1 MVRGP
6 RETRCI
12 QAPSKVGPGRSARC
26 PASCPAASPRSL
38 LPAHSRP
45 PLPNVLGCGREPFC
59 TMLTWLIWPSPPPLP
74 GSRECLLPRSL
85 SPEFRE
91 AGFSVAC
98 QTFFSTSALWLH
110 LVATPGAGRG
120 WDWSSTR
127 GRSQE
132 SGVRPCSRGCHPVS
146 ASRLPY
152 FSPGDLL
159 SIWTVAVQCHS
170 ESPAFSLRDVQ
181 PSLWQGLLTQTTR
194 RPGSS
199 LGEAAGY
206 SLGHLLPS
214 RLLLSVRR
222 PRLPLSWL
230 KLKPRKTE
238 DILTHALAGGHF
250 SRAGSAFNAIHRAP
264 RVRQAR

>member
-1 MVRGP
+1 M
-6 RETRCI
+6 
-12 QAPSKVGPGRSARC
+12 A
-26 PASCPAASPRSL
+26 PAAPPAAL
-38 LPAHSRP
+38 LPVQP
-45 PLPNVLGCGREPFC
+45 PLLGACCQPTPGLLCQTSLAVAE
-59 TMLTWLIWPSPPPLP
+59 SPVAQCSP
-74 GSRECLLPRSL
+74 GSSGPHPHLCQGPESVSSPRSL

-91 AGFSVAC
+91 AGFSVARR
-98 QTFFSTSALWLH
+98 TFFSTSALWLH

-120 WDWSSTR
+120 WDWPSTR

-152 FSPGDLL
+152 FSPGDLP

-170 ESPAFSLRDVQ
+170 ESLGFSLRDVQ

-199 LGEAAGY
+199 LGEATGY
-206 SLGHLLPS
+206 GLGHLLPS

-238 DILTHALAGGHF
+238 DILTQALAGGHF